1 MVAQAPVRNTASPV
15 NGRMARLTPTSDVA
29 ERENSTSPIGS
40 SPTSHFEVALEPAN
54 STVAA
59 SM

>member
-1 MVAQAPVRNTASPV
+1 
-15 NGRMARLTPTSDVA
+15 MARLTPTSDDA
-29 ERENSTSPIGS
+29 ERENKTSPIGQVA
-40 SPTSHFEVALEPAN
+40 TSHFEAALEPAN